1 MHDDFTSLGIRQLLQ
16 SIQACLAQSILRIS
30 LVIGPGQNYFTR
42 TDKGTDIIYM
52 LVCFIVINTAR
63 NPQNLFHAQVSL
75 KLLLNLLFG
84 KVRIAS
90 CAQKAG
96 FCYQC
101 RTLAVA
107 VNRTALQHKGNS
119 IIHRSTIML
128 RKLFRKS
135 IVLLI
140 IGIQAVYLAAP
151 GIKAPV
157 HATQLASLFAVAHNK
172 SRADVTRPAVVRFHS
187 NQLNIGHTCKIF
199 LRHSKVLSTAD
210 NITLF
215 ARRNRLNHSRKRFAG
230 RHCAKAP
237 RARTLRPH
245 DNTAIMRFVFA
256 GHVKAVGSGSKVF
269 L

>member
-1 MHDDFTSLGIRQLLQ
+1 MHDDFTSLSIRQLLQ
-16 SIQACLAQSILRIS
+16 IIQAGLAQSILRIS
-30 LVIGPGQNYFTR
+30 FVICPRQHHLTR
-42 TDKGTDIIYM
+42 ADKGTDIIYM

-75 KLLLNLLFG
+75 KLLLNLFLG
-84 KVRIAS
+84 QVGIAPG
-90 CAQKAG
+90 AQQASLRH
-96 FCYQC
+96 QR
-101 RTLAVA
+101 RTFAVA
-107 VNRTALQHKGNS
+107 MNRTALQHKGSS
-119 IIHRSTIML
+119 IIQRSSIML

-157 HATQLASLFAVAHNK
+157 HTTQLASLCAVAHNK
-172 SRADVTRPAVVRFHS
+172 CRTDVTRPAIVCFHS
-187 NQLNIGHTCKIF
+187 NQLNVGDTRKIF
-199 LRHSKVLSTAD
+199 LRHGKVLSTAD
-210 NITLF
+210 NINLF

-237 RARTLRPH
+237 RTRTLRPH
-245 DNTAIMRFVFA
+245 DNAAVVQFVFA
-256 GHVKAVGSGSKVF
+256 GHTKAIGSGSKAF